1 MDGYILDSTPHEVYL
16 RPGKTT
22 EITIE
27 NEKKPGL
34 TIKKIDSVTGNPLK
48 GAKFEL
54 WVSKDNTEDGTFQ
67 KLDQNYYYTD
77 ENGEIYL
84 DKLDYFMAQY
94 KNCFDIALIQGFDS
108 SIAHS
113 VAPFFVLL
121 GSMF

>member
-1 MDGYILDSTPHEVYL
+1 MVNFL
-16 RPGKTT
+16 R
-22 EITIE
+22 ERVE
-27 NEKKPGL
+27 
-34 TIKKIDSVTGNPLK
+34 
-48 GAKFEL
+48 
-54 WVSKDNTEDGTFQ
+54 
-67 KLDQNYYYTD
+67 D
-77 ENGEIYL
+77 ENFLALIWKFLRAGYMEQWQYHRTYSGTPQGSGVSPILAIIYL